1 MREIRTSGSVGARGG
16 KPPWATQRPRTK
28 LGAEHGSWVPGLP
41 PLPTGLWMGTAW
53 KLRQDKPGDG
63 GRDVGEPY

>member
-28 LGAEHGSWVPGLP
+28 LGAEHGSWVPGLQP
-41 PLPTGLWMGTAW
+41 APSSY
-53 KLRQDKPGDG
+53 DD
-63 GRDVGEPY
+63 DPYVAS